1 MISHRRK
8 SKKLIVYKYTNKI
21 NGKVYIGITS
31 KSLHTR
37 HREHMK
43 SLRDGTYFHNAIKKH
58 GVDAFDLQVIDK
70 AETRDELCQLEK
82 HYIELYK
89 SFAYRDDSK
98 GYNCTIGGDGMT
110 GRLGKLN
117 SQYGISPKERMNEE
131 QYASWLDKIN
141 NPSDETR
148 RKISEAW
155 KGNKYFLGK
164 KHTEETKKKMSESK
178 KGRIAPNK
186 LKVKQFDLN
195 GNYLATFNSLTEAT
209 QVMTDSKSSTCIC
222 MALKG
227 NKKTAYGYI
236 WKYAEGEIA

>member
-1 MISHRRK
+1 M
-8 SKKLIVYKYTNKI
+8 IVYKYTNKI

-43 SLRDGTYFHNAIKKH
+43 SLKDGTYFHNAIKKH
-58 GVDAFDLQVIDK
+58 GIDAFDLQIIDK

-110 GRLGKLN
+110 GQFGELN

-131 QYASWLDKIN
+131 QYASWLDKIK

-164 KHTEETKKKMSESK
+164 KHTEETKQYFSK
-178 KGRIAPNK
+178 IRKGKIPVNRV
-186 LKVKQFDLN
+186 KVNQYDLN
-195 GNYLATFNSLTEAT
+195 GNFINSYISIAKAGEEVQTKTLAG
-209 QVMTDSKSSTCIC
+209 IC
-222 MALKG
+222 MCCKG
-227 NKKTAYGYI
+227 IRKSAHGYI